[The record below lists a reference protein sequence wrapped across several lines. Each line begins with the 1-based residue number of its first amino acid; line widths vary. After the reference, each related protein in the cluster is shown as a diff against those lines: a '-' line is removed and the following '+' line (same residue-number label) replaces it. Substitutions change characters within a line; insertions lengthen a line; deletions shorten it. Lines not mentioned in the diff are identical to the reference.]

1 MRVVGIAAS
10 VFGLRCLEA
19 LKGVDECELVGVV
32 TAPQK
37 FPISY
42 RPSGVTNVLF
52 ADVSD
57 FCESS
62 GIPYAVMTGGMSDES
77 LLAEVKGWRPD
88 IFIVAGWYHM
98 LPVSW
103 RNIAPAYGLHASLL
117 PKYSGGAPLV
127 WAIINGE
134 QRTGISFF
142 RFDAGVD
149 SGPIVGQK
157 VVSIEVADTIATL
170 YAKIELLGLEL
181 ISEVVPRLASGDAV
195 HLVQDESQRSVFPQR
210 SPEDG
215 LIDFKQDADRLYDF
229 VRAQTKPY
237 PGAFFVMGCG
247 GVVKVWAVS
256 ADRVRLDGIE
266 PGPFTAPDGS
276 LYLVGLDA
284 IGLKVEST
292 TVETA

>member
-10 VFGLRCLEA
+10 VFGLKCLEA
-19 LKGVDECELVGVV
+19 LKGGAGCELVGVI

-57 FCESS
+57 FCANSD
-62 GIPYAVMTGGMSDES
+62 IPYTVMTGGMNDEA
-77 LLAEVKGWRPD
+77 LLAEVKGWQPD

-98 LPVSW
+98 LPASW

-134 QRTGISFF
+134 QKTGITFF

-157 VVSIEVADTIATL
+157 AVSIDPTDTIATL

-181 ISEVVPRLASGDAV
+181 ISEVLPRLACGDAL

-215 LIDFKQDADRLYDF
+215 LINFLQDATRLYDF

-237 PGAFFVMGCG
+237 PGAFFVMDETI
-247 GVVKVWAVS
+247 VRVWAVG
-256 ADRVRLDGIE
+256 AERVCLDGVE
-266 PGPFTAPDGS
+266 PGPFKASDGS
-276 LYLVGLDA
+276 LYLVGLGA
-284 IGLKVEST
+284 IGLKIYSMN
-292 TVETA
+292 VETA